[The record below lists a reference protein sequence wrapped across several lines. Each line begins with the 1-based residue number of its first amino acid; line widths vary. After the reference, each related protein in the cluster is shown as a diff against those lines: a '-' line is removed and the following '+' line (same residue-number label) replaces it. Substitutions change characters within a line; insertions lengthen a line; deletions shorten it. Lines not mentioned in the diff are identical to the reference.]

1 MQMMM
6 IMMGGGWS
14 SREAERDSR
23 ERGKAGSGGRPEWR
37 RGGLLL
43 SVAVLESRGG
53 RGRGREAQKGK

>member
-1 MQMMM
+1 MMM

-14 SREAERDSR
+14 SREAER
-23 ERGKAGSGGRPEWR
+23 ERGTGESGEWRPERR

-53 RGRGREAQKGK
+53 GREAQKGK

>member
-1 MQMMM
+1 MELE
-6 IMMGGGWS
+6 GG
-14 SREAERDSR
+14 REIAERGR
-23 ERGKAGSGGRPEWR
+23 ERDRGKRERPERR

>member
-1 MQMMM
+1 MMM

-23 ERGKAGSGGRPEWR
+23 ERGTGESGEWRPERR

-43 SVAVLESRGG
+43 SVAVLKSRGG
-53 RGRGREAQKGK
+53 KAQKGK